1 MPKLPDLFVN
11 AVATFDGKALAKGQ
25 KQIGGFEKGVKKF
38 AKAFGLAFSV
48 TAITAFG
55 KASVKAFAE
64 DEKAAAKLTR
74 TVTNLGLGFE
84 NARITKF
91 ISDLEKTAAVSDDVL
106 RPAFSSLLTT
116 TGSVEKSQKLLA
128 LALDISAGSGE
139 DVATVAGDLSAAY
152 VGQTKSLSKY
162 RLGLSKAELQG
173 KSFNEIQELLN
184 KQFSGQN
191 STRLDTYAGKM
202 EALAVASDNAKEII
216 GKGLVDA
223 LSMLGENDSVSNL
236 ADDMESVALYIGDAI
251 RGVGVLVEYLKSIPG
266 AGILFDAFKL
276 GFKSTPLG
284 LLNELGRANRVAPKP
299 FSTPMTI
306 SGATDSGAKDA
317 KARAAAEAAAAK
329 RQKELLAL
337 QKKSA
342 IAEKNKLSLSKAAAV
357 FDTQRISIAA
367 ALRATYDKDTILRL
381 EALQAIEEDNGDL
394 ALKKIN
400 ELAALQKNADMAKLA
415 GIKEISDATL
425 NAINT
430 QLLTELKAI
439 NDSKMAE
446 ADKELARQTAFGK
459 YNAAIIAAGQLA
471 EKEQYSERTQIQ
483 LTEIAR
489 LAAQSNT
496 TNALKTQVLLR
507 EQAEL
512 SMIDRVAAAQKIA
525 DDARLAALKTYLALL
540 TTGDLAADPN
550 FAKASPEAQQ
560 EVVDA
565 TKAAIDA
572 LTPEL
577 IDPATSD
584 ALKAADAILAL
595 AASITPRGTLSS
607 YKQAELDSAV
617 MLNPVG
623 GGGSSRNN
631 VYNLNFTTGVISQP
645 DEFATLLQDTIQKIN
660 RDGDSL
666 TVAGIL

>member
-1 MPKLPDLFVN
+1 
-11 AVATFDGKALAKGQ
+11 
-25 KQIGGFEKGVKKF
+25 
-38 AKAFGLAFSV
+38 
-48 TAITAFG
+48 
-55 KASVKAFAE
+55 
-64 DEKAAAKLTR
+64 
-74 TVTNLGLGFE
+74 
-84 NARITKF
+84 
-91 ISDLEKTAAVSDDVL
+91 
-106 RPAFSSLLTT
+106 
-116 TGSVEKSQKLLA
+116 
-128 LALDISAGSGE
+128 
-139 DVATVAGDLSAAY
+139 
-152 VGQTKSLSKY
+152 
-162 RLGLSKAELQG
+162 
-173 KSFNEIQELLN
+173 
-184 KQFSGQN
+184 
-191 STRLDTYAGKM
+191 
-202 EALAVASDNAKEII
+202 
-216 GKGLVDA
+216 
-223 LSMLGENDSVSNL
+223 
-236 ADDMESVALYIGDAI
+236 
-251 RGVGVLVEYLKSIPG
+251 
-266 AGILFDAFKL
+266 
-276 GFKSTPLG
+276 
-284 LLNELGRANRVAPKP
+284 
-299 FSTPMTI
+299 
-306 SGATDSGAKDA
+306 
-317 KARAAAEAAAAK
+317 
-329 RQKELLAL
+329 
-337 QKKSA
+337 
-342 IAEKNKLSLSKAAAV
+342 
-357 FDTQRISIAA
+357 
-367 ALRATYDKDTILRL
+367 
-381 EALQAIEEDNGDL
+381 
-394 ALKKIN
+394 
-400 ELAALQKNADMAKLA
+400 
-415 GIKEISDATL
+415 
-425 NAINT
+425 
-430 QLLTELKAI
+430 
-439 NDSKMAE
+439 MAE
-446 ADKELARQTAFGK
+446 GDKELAREEAFKK

-471 EKEQYSERTQIQ
+471 AKEQYSERTQIQ

-489 LAAQSNT
+489 LASQSNT

-645 DEFATLLQDTIQKIN
+645 DEFATLLQETIQKIN

>member
-11 AVATFDGKALAKGQ
+11 AVTTFDGKALAKGQ
-25 KQIGGFEKGVKKF
+25 KSVSSF
-38 AKAFGLAFSV
+38 AKNVGKSLGLAFGT
-48 TAITAFG
+48 TAVIAFG

-64 DEKAAAKLTR
+64 DEKAATKLTR
-74 TVTNLGLGFE
+74 TVNNLGLGFE

-106 RPAFSSLLTT
+106 RPAFTSLLTT

-139 DVATVAGDLSAAY
+139 DAATVANDLSNAY
-152 VGQTKSLSKY
+152 VGNTKGLTKY
-162 RLGLSKAELQG
+162 RLGLTKAELAG
-173 KSFNEIQELLN
+173 KSFSEIQDLLN

-191 STRLDTYAGKM
+191 ADRLDTYAGKM

-299 FSTPMTI
+299 FSTPMTV

-342 IAEKNKLSLSKAAAV
+342 LAEKNKLSLSKAAAV

-367 ALRATYDKDTILRL
+367 ALRATYDKETILRL

-394 ALKKIN
+394 ALKKIS
-400 ELAALQKNADMAKLA
+400 ELAALQKNADLAKLA
-415 GIKEISDATL
+415 GIKEISDTTL

-446 ADKELARQTAFGK
+446 GDKELAREEAFKK
-459 YNAAIIAAGQLA
+459 YNAAIVAAGQLA
-471 EKEQYSERTQIQ
+471 AKEQYSERTQIQ

-512 SMIDRVAAAQKIA
+512 SMIDRVAAAQKKA
-525 DDARLAALKTYLALL
+525 DDARYEALKKYLELLGAGNLGAL
-540 TTGDLAADPN
+540 GAD
-550 FAKASPEAQQ
+550 FAKASPEAQK
-560 EVVDA
+560 EVTDA
-565 TKAAIDA
+565 WAAELDA
-572 LTPEL
+572 LTPEVN
-577 IDPATSD
+577 DPELQA
-584 ALKAADAILAL
+584 ALDAADKVLSMAAL
-595 AASITPRGTLSS
+595 IKPRGSLAS

-617 MLNPVG
+617 MSGPDFG
-623 GGGSSRNN
+623 SSSRNN
-631 VYNLNFTTGVISQP
+631 VYNLNFTTGVIAQP
-645 DEFATLLQDTIQKIN
+645 DEFTVLIQDTIQKIN
-660 RDGDSL
+660 RGGDPL
-666 TVAGIL
+666 TVAGTL

>member
-202 EALAVASDNAKEII
+202 EALAVASDNDKEII